1 MTTLPKPPKY
11 DKTAPP
17 DAEAEHTYTQVLLRA
32 EAAGL
37 IVQAYGG
44 VATLAIPSEQR
55 KAGLRTNV
63 LMAVQMNETTEI
75 KP

>member
-1 MTTLPKPPKY
+1 MSAIQPQRYRT
-11 DKTAPP
+11 TAPP
-17 DAEAEHTYTQVLLRA
+17 DAQAEQTYTTLLKQA

-55 KAGLRTNV
+55 KAGVRQTV
-63 LMAVQMNETTEI
+63 LQAHQLNETSEVRS
-75 KP
+75 